1 MAKARHEE
9 NITDVLSKEELRK
22 TFKTKIKSRNIESTK
37 TPETKLTEIS
47 TKANKPPPDD
57 GIFSKM
63 SKQVFVV

>member
-1 MAKARHEE
+1 MAKARHKE

-47 TKANKPPPDD
+47 TKANIPPSDD

-63 SKQVFVV
+63 SMWVFVF